1 MRLIFLSVTEASV
14 KVDIEN
20 SQVTLHIRGYHED

>member
-1 MRLIFLSVTEASV
+1 MRLIFLSQAEASE

-20 SQVTLHIRGYHED
+20 SQVTLHIRGYHAD